1 MEKYKNSLF
10 GNIKN
15 KLSDW
20 LELDAGQAIPAQE
33 IFRFLHSVKG
43 TAGTL
48 QLCGL
53 MAITEQL
60 LDGLDED
67 SVRVWNRTELRN
79 FLFELIEH
87 AYEYEHF
94 DEVEIKAKPVRDS
107 QAPLIQIIDDD
118 ISMLILLKDLL
129 EDKGWMVIT
138 NADPVKATN
147 QYFEMQPDCLILDSG
162 R

>member
-67 SVRVWNRTELRN
+67 SVRVWNRAELRN
-79 FLFELIEH
+79 FLLSSLNMH
-87 AYEYEHF
+87 MNM
-94 DEVEIKAKPVRDS
+94 S
-107 QAPLIQIIDDD
+107 
-118 ISMLILLKDLL
+118 ISMKLK
-129 EDKGWMVIT
+129 
-138 NADPVKATN
+138 
-147 QYFEMQPDCLILDSG
+147 
-162 R
+162 